1 MYLLIVIE
9 KLDCRCIVKN
19 FVKHC
24 FEEKLDIKCLLNI
37 HYMHFN
43 LFEGRSSI
51 KDVKNLLNFF
61 FEERLDIK
69 YKLRRCMY
77 FNKHCSN
84 REVEF

>member
-51 KDVKNLLNFF
+51 KDVKNFVKLFF
-61 FEERLDIK
+61 
-69 YKLRRCMY
+69 
-77 FNKHCSN
+77 
-84 REVEF
+84 